1 MCFCGDVNLHKMSK
15 ALLNFASDYVS
26 VNTIDNLW
34 YNLYDKVL
42 DEINTLCSKCRNS
55 QQLWIA

>member
-15 ALLNFASDYVS
+15 ALLNFASDYVN

-42 DEINTLCSKCRNS
+42 DEMNTLCSMKD
-55 QQLWIA
+55 